1 MRSGCT
7 HTNVLKSLPGPK
19 MHSGGGDD
27 EEEGE
32 VVSRPQE
39 LETPTTPET
48 GLVRAVGVAGT
59 RRRYGARQVGRARY
73 TRDLPRHDR
82 LLDEILGLTVGPLH
96 RQTSSSLETKVAAA
110 IDPPGT
116 SVIYVPQVLDHRSQ
130 S

>member
-19 MHSGGGDD
+19 MHSGDGDD

-32 VVSRPQE
+32 VVSRPQQ

-59 RRRYGARQVGRARY
+59 RRRYGARQVGRTRY
-73 TRDLPRHDR
+73 TRDLPRHDWRGWR
-82 LLDEILGLTVGPLH
+82 LDTFTCWTCPLH
-96 RQTSSSLETKVAAA
+96 RETSFFA
-110 IDPPGT
+110 GG
-116 SVIYVPQVLDHRSQ
+116 QGCCH
-130 S
+130 